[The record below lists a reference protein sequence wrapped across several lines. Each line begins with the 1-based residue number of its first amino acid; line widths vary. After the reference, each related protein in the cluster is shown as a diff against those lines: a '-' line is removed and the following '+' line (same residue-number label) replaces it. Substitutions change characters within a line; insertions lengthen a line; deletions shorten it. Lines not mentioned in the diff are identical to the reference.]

1 MAVCTKTSQKQSE
14 PTVKNLTMTL
24 RNKLQNFINLMS
36 QNILPDFRK
45 FCRFVKKT
53 LPELYSVIGKFSFL
67 LVYSF
72 QATRFTLMKDKKT
85 CYRLLPPPI
94 RKTVN

>member
-36 QNILPDFRK
+36 QNILPVIRK
-45 FCRFVKKT
+45 FCGFVKKKHYLNFT
-53 LPELYSVIGKFSFL
+53 RSLENLAFCWYNLSKL
-67 LVYSF
+67 LVS
-72 QATRFTLMKDKKT
+72 LS
-85 CYRLLPPPI
+85 
-94 RKTVN
+94 